1 MSKSAVTIGLDF
13 LSRELRKAKLC
24 GNTKPIDD
32 AINDL
37 KNRKDSVGY
46 WGYNMQK
53 LVFDKI
59 ETPRGSMPN
68 NIKSIK
74 IVLSVE
80 IHEKSLKNDE
90 IYNPIIVDPKKGVE
104 KNYNFSIEISGYS
117 GQNKVIS
124 HWHLDFDS
132 NKNNEYIHPDFHLTF
147 GGNAMKTDGGDE
159 NQVFGKVL
167 ILPSPRLPYPP
178 MDAILGID
186 FIIKNFI
193 QETVVR
199 NLINN
204 SQYKKAVK
212 SSQERLW
219 RPYMLALANHWCA
232 FKNCPH
238 FDTDNSLSNKYYPT
252 LIT

>member
-13 LSRELRKAKLC
+13 LSRELKKAKLC
-24 GNTKPIDD
+24 DNTKPIVD

-37 KNRKDSVGY
+37 KNRKDPAGY
-46 WGYNMQK
+46 WGYNVQK
-53 LVFDKI
+53 LVFNKI
-59 ETPRGSMPN
+59 DTPRGTMPN
-68 NIKSIK
+68 NIKSIQ
-74 IVLSVE
+74 IALSVE
-80 IHEKSLKNDE
+80 IHEQGFKNNE
-90 IYNPIIVDPKKGVE
+90 IYNPIIVDFRKGIE

-117 GQNKVIS
+117 EQNKVIS
-124 HWHLDFDS
+124 HWHLDFDG
-132 NKNNEYIHPDFHLTF
+132 NEKNEYIHPDFHLTF
-147 GGNAMKTDGGDE
+147 GGNAMKADGEDE
-159 NQVFGKVL
+159 NQAFGKVL

-186 FIIKNFI
+186 FIIQNFV
-193 QETVVR
+193 QKSVVS

-204 SQYKKAVK
+204 SQYKQAVK

-232 FKNCPH
+232 FKYCRH

-252 LIT
+252 LIK